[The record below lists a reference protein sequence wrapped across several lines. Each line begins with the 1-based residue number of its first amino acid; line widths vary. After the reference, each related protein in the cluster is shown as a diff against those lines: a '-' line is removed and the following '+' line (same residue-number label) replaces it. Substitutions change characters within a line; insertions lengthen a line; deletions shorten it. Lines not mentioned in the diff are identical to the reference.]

1 LADTNAGPQHD
12 TEARWLAETHRP
24 NDPQLTL
31 RAIIVG
37 MLIGGLM
44 CVSNLYVFFKTGW
57 SMGVTITAAI
67 LAFAVFKG
75 AQATGLAKR
84 PLGLLENNALITVSS
99 GAGYMT
105 GGGNMAAFGALL
117 MVTSVRPE
125 TLPMIAW
132 FGVIA
137 ALGVFCAIPI
147 KRQLINREGLVF
159 PTGTATAET
168 LRVLHGDE
176 RASRDGTSASVV
188 NTTSA
193 ASQPPGT
200 PPGAVMPP
208 SAGTASSGRMPTADA
223 ATTDA
228 AAKSGGSRQAAA
240 LGIAAGFAALLTW
253 FRDAK
258 ATWMPFNVPG
268 TLPVP
273 IEIAGKKAAEWTLAI
288 KTEVVL
294 IGAGALMSFRT
305 AWSLLLG
312 SLLTYG
318 VLAPQLFAD
327 GRIAAVNYKSIVT
340 WTVWPGAAL
349 LVASGLTSFAL
360 DWRSVLRSFSGL
372 TRIFGK
378 KEASADP
385 MDAVECPAWWFPA
398 GFIVLGPIVVTLMAI
413 LFQIPVWAGCIAV
426 PLAVVMGFVAA
437 RVTGDTDV
445 TPTKALG
452 PVTQL
457 VYGAI
462 TPGNLSG
469 NIMSANVTGGIGL
482 HAADLLTTL
491 KTGWLLGGSPRVQF
505 FAQLFGV
512 LAGAALIVPAYD
524 LLITDPSMLGGDDW
538 PAPSCLVWAKVSET
552 FADGIGAL
560 DPLAQK
566 GILIGAV
573 LGIALALLEKFAP
586 KRAKPF
592 VPSPSGLG
600 IAMVVPGSN
609 GLAMFL
615 GGALA
620 EIARRNWRRIADLF
634 VTPIASGL
642 IAGESLMGIT
652 VALLNAGKLL
662 G

>member
-1 LADTNAGPQHD
+1 MPDQQKSVRSDDP
-12 TEARWLAETHRP
+12 EALWLAETYRP
-24 NDPQLTL
+24 GATQLTV
-31 RAIIVG
+31 RAVIVG
-37 MLIGGLM
+37 MLLGGVM
-44 CVSNLYVFFKTGW
+44 CISNLYVFFKTGW

-67 LAFAVFKG
+67 LAYALFRGLSAI
-75 AQATGLAKR
+75 GLAKR

-117 MVTSVRPE
+117 MIPFVAPP
-125 TLPMIAW
+125 TLHMIAW
-132 FGVIA
+132 FAAIA

-168 LRVLHGDE
+168 LRVIH
-176 RASRDGTSASVV
+176 A
-188 NTTSA
+188 
-193 ASQPPGT
+193 T
-200 PPGAVMPP
+200 PPPENQQ
-208 SAGTASSGRMPTADA
+208 SAGRTIADSTAPSGSSQ
-223 ATTDA
+223 
-228 AAKSGGSRQAAA
+228 AKA

-253 FRDAK
+253 FREAK
-258 ATWMPFNVPG
+258 VAWMPFNVPG
-268 TLPVP
+268 TIPVP
-273 IEIAGKKAAEWTLAI
+273 ITIAGETAAKWTLAI

-294 IGAGALMSFRT
+294 VGAGALMSFRT

-318 VLAPQLFAD
+318 VLAPQLHAD
-327 GRIAAVNYKSIVT
+327 GRIAEISYKAIVQ

-360 DWRSVLRSFSGL
+360 DWRSVARSFSGL
-372 TRIFGK
+372 AGLFGRK
-378 KEASADP
+378 KTVEDP
-385 MDAVECPAWWFPA
+385 MDAIECPGWWFPA
-398 GFIVLGPIVVTLMAI
+398 GFIVLGPVVVALMAVM
-413 LFQIPVWAGCIAV
+413 FQIPVWAGCIAV
-426 PLAVVMGFVAA
+426 PLAIVMGFVAA

-457 VYGAI
+457 VYGVI

-491 KTGWLLGGSPRVQF
+491 KTGWLLGANPRAQF

-512 LAGAALIVPAYD
+512 VVGAALIVPAFN
-524 LLITDPSMLGGDDW
+524 LLIPDVTVLGGADW
-538 PAPSCLVWAKVSET
+538 PAPSCLVWAGVSKA
-552 FADGIGAL
+552 FANGVGAL
-560 DPLAQK
+560 DPLARQF
-566 GILIGAV
+566 IAIGAA

-609 GLAMFL
+609 GIAMFL
-615 GGALA
+615 GGAIA
-620 EIARRNWRRIADLF
+620 EIVRRNWRKLADAF
-634 VTPIASGL
+634 VTPVASGF
-642 IAGESLMGIT
+642 IAGESLMGVA
-652 VALLNAGKLL
+652 VALLKATGNI
-662 G
+662 